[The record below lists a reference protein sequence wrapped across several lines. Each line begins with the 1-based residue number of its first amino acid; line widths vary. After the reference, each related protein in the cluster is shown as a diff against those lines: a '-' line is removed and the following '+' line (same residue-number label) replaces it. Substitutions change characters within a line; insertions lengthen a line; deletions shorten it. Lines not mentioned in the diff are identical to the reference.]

1 MMLRVSRTGYGF
13 KQYWVKGGLKNLT
26 VSLVPE
32 RTFMGVVTDAK
43 SGLNIPFFQ
52 IYSADLDPKKLAPG
66 KKLQPVGVGRDGVL
80 RVTATDSGG
89 APLYYRVEALG
100 YAPSEL
106 YSRQRLEESVPLAI
120 QLKPL

>member
-1 MMLRVSRTGYGF
+1 
-13 KQYWVKGGLKNLT
+13 
-26 VSLVPE
+26 
-32 RTFMGVVTDAK
+32 MGVVTDAK
-43 SGLNIPFFQ
+43 SGRNIPFFQ
-52 IYSADLDPKKLAPG
+52 IYAAELDPKKLASE
-66 KKLQPVGVGRDGVL
+66 KKMQPVGVGRDGVL